1 MTFSQG
7 DIHNHLRG
15 ARQGDARERYV
26 FIVAVKLSIEFGN
39 DLLLPWIAGGPR
51 TLRTIEIR
59 VNPRPILARLLVVK
73 SFPELGHYG
82 IVAGKVPTHPGS
94 TRLLYACVE
103 VWRALISRRLGF
115 GDMAGQIVI

>member
-1 MTFSQG
+1 M
-7 DIHNHLRG
+7 LRLLIPLHSKYPAPYG
-15 ARQGDARERYV
+15 FPMGVSLKQEKPPRLRWL
-26 FIVAVKLSIEFGN
+26 LSS
-39 DLLLPWIAGGPR
+39 LAL
-51 TLRTIEIR
+51 
-59 VNPRPILARLLVVK
+59 PILARLLVVK
-73 SFPELGHYG
+73 SFLELGHYG

>member
-39 DLLLPWIAGGPR
+39 DPLLEQLPHRLAGGLSCHPAA
-51 TLRTIEIR
+51 
-59 VNPRPILARLLVVK
+59 NPFAYLA
-73 SFPELGHYG
+73 FLGG
-82 IVAGKVPTHPGS
+82 
-94 TRLLYACVE
+94 TRSQ
-103 VWRALISRRLGF
+103 RAFIYDLKLG
-115 GDMAGQIVI
+115 G

>member
-39 DLLLPWIAGGPR
+39 DPLFEQLPHCLASGLSCHPAADPFAYLALFDGVVISHQLGQGVQESSKSCHIKPPEI
-51 TLRTIEIR
+51 LTI
-59 VNPRPILARLLVVK
+59 NRPI
-73 SFPELGHYG
+73 H
-82 IVAGKVPTHPGS
+82 H
-94 TRLLYACVE
+94 
-103 VWRALISRRLGF
+103 
-115 GDMAGQIVI
+115 

>member
-39 DLLLPWIAGGPR
+39 NHLL
-51 TLRTIEIR
+51 E
-59 VNPRPILARLLVVK
+59 
-73 SFPELGHYG
+73 
-82 IVAGKVPTHPGS
+82 
-94 TRLLYACVE
+94 
-103 VWRALISRRLGF
+103 
-115 GDMAGQIVI
+115 

>member
-39 DLLLPWIAGGPR
+39 NLNKKSPVKWSFCRIAIADKNVKIAYRLQACNEPARSVNPFCELAVPGMRALLLVFV
-51 TLRTIEIR
+51 LSMYSF
-59 VNPRPILARLLVVK
+59 RPLDNLL
-73 SFPELGHYG
+73 
-82 IVAGKVPTHPGS
+82 S
-94 TRLLYACVE
+94 TQQL
-103 VWRALISRRLGF
+103 
-115 GDMAGQIVI
+115 

>member
-39 DLLLPWIAGGPR
+39 DPLFEQLPHRLAGCLSCHPAAHSFAYLALFDGVVIPHQFG
-51 TLRTIEIR
+51 R
-59 VNPRPILARLLVVK
+59 VYKSPLNPA
-73 SFPELGHYG
+73 
-82 IVAGKVPTHPGS
+82 
-94 TRLLYACVE
+94 
-103 VWRALISRRLGF
+103 ISNL
-115 GDMAGQIVI
+115 QKYY